1 MANNNSITYWN
12 SVKNTYSDSL
22 PNPDVV
28 TGAIFNDMNG
38 GLLEMKWRNSIQRT
52 WKNSEIYT
60 AYGSTVPSGY
70 ILMHECVDITF
81 NDMSSASDQRRHIV
95 RFHLQKGR
103 DEQIVTYRS
112 NYDSVSGVS
121 VIHIDWGSDLFPI
134 AVQTGSQVGGANNK
148 LKIEF
153 QATSNN
159 ADEFS
164 YWIETNA
171 PCTTIFDGKNTARN
185 SSSNS
190 SWNNLSYILDNDLG
204 HRQGTFSDVY
214 KNNTFG
220 YQREY
225 YNLGSTTWKLQTG
238 TNSYTNAKIYGDT
251 SYGSVLEVSRVITNL
266 ATVNTVNAVNLN
278 VTGST
283 SIANVTNDN
292 IYVSNIYAKTT
303 GGSFNIRDTVNIM
316 DGALI
321 FGDVSHLGNYTMSG
335 LLTANSGLDIT
346 GISTFRDTIKIM
358 AGSSVWTDRIEAYSL
373 ANIITMASDVNINGK
388 LDVSGTSI
396 SNKQRS
402 DTVTT
407 YSGNATPTSLATSRV
422 NISGNMT
429 LDLRS
434 CANTAGD
441 IYYVCGRTSSGFN
454 PKIIFNRGP
463 GISSTDA
470 TITIDHGV
478 FYILIGSGTTG
489 VFYYNGPLI
498 AA

>member
-28 TGAIFNDMNG
+28 TGAIFNDMNR

-52 WKNSEIYT
+52 WKNSEIFT

-81 NDMSSASDQRRHIV
+81 NDMASTSESRRHIV
-95 RFHLQKGR
+95 RFHLLKGH

-112 NYDSVSGVS
+112 YYDTVSAS
-121 VIHIDWGSDLFPI
+121 AVINVDFGSDKFPI
-134 AVQTGSQVGGANNK
+134 TVQTNSQTGGANNK

-153 QATSNN
+153 QATANN
-159 ADEFS
+159 AEEFS

-171 PCTTIFDGKNTARN
+171 PCTTIFDAKNTARN
-185 SSSNS
+185 SSSNG
-190 SWNNLSYILDNDLG
+190 SWDNLSYILANNLG
-204 HRQGTFSDVY
+204 TRKGCFSDVY
-214 KNNTFG
+214 VNDTIG
-220 YQREY
+220 YQRQFY
-225 YNLGSTTWKLQTG
+225 KLGNTTWKFTEGNSTASIIGTSHGSRLDVGMIYTG
-238 TNSYTNAKIYGDT
+238 DLDADD
-251 SYGSVLEVSRVITNL
+251 IT
-266 ATVNTVNAVNLN
+266 ASTLN
-278 VTGST
+278 VTDLTVTGST
-283 SIANVTNDN
+283 TISNVTNDN

-321 FGDVSHLGNYTMSG
+321 IGDVTHIGNYTMSG

-373 ANIITMASDVNINGK
+373 ANVITMASDVNINGK

-407 YSGNATPTSLATSRV
+407 YSGNTTPTSLATSRV

-434 CANTAGD
+434 CSNSAGD

-454 PKIIFNRGP
+454 PTIIFNRGP
-463 GISSTDA
+463 GIASPELS
-470 TITIDHGV
+470 ITMDHGT
-478 FYILIGSGTTG
+478 FYMLIGSGTTG
-489 VFYYNGPLI
+489 VFYYNGPEV
-498 AA
+498 

>member
-28 TGAIFNDMNG
+28 TGAIFNDMNR

-60 AYGSTVPSGY
+60 AYGSTVPSGSV
-70 ILMHECVDITF
+70 LMHECVDITF

-153 QATSNN
+153 QATANN
-159 ADEFS
+159 AEEFS

-171 PCTTIFDGKNTARN
+171 PCTTIFDAKNTARN
-185 SSSNS
+185 SSSNG
-190 SWNNLSYILDNDLG
+190 SWDNLSYILANNLG
-204 HRQGTFSDVY
+204 TRKGCFSDVY
-214 KNNTFG
+214 VNNTIG
-220 YQREY
+220 YQLQFY
-225 YNLGSTTWKLQTG
+225 KLGNTTWKFTEGNSTASIIGTTHGSRLDVGMIYTG
-238 TNSYTNAKIYGDT
+238 DLDADD
-251 SYGSVLEVSRVITNL
+251 IT
-266 ATVNTVNAVNLN
+266 ASTLN
-278 VTGST
+278 VTDLTVTGST
-283 SIANVTNDN
+283 TITNITNDN

-321 FGDVSHLGNYTMSG
+321 FGDVTHIGNYTMLG

-358 AGSSVWTDRIEAYSL
+358 AGSSVWTDRIQSYSL
-373 ANIITMASDVNINGK
+373 LEPITMSGSVDVTGTLMYDK
-388 LDVSGTSI
+388 LRANTKTQWTS
-396 SNKQRS
+396 SQ
-402 DTVTT
+402 
-407 YSGNATPTSLATSRV
+407 TPTSLSNGWYDLAAGA
-422 NISGNMT
+422 IEI
-429 LDLRS
+429 DLRN

-441 IYYVCGRTSSGFN
+441 IYIFTGRRSSGATSD
-454 PKIIFNRGP
+454 PSIIHKYYNLGTQLAERE
-463 GISSTDA
+463 SSVVVGNA
-470 TITIDHGV
+470 VIMM
-478 FYILIGSGTTG
+478 GSGTTG
-489 VFYYNGPLI
+489 VFWKLSES
-498 AA
+498 AS

>member
-28 TGAIFNDMNG
+28 TGAIFNDMNR
-38 GLLEMKWRNSIQRT
+38 GLMELKWRNSIQRT
-52 WKNSEIYT
+52 WKNSEIFT

-81 NDMSSASDQRRHIV
+81 NDMASASDQRRHIV

-134 AVQTGSQVGGANNK
+134 TVQTGSQVGGANNK

-214 KNNTFG
+214 KNDTFG

-238 TNSYTNAKIYGDT
+238 ANSYTNARIYGDS
-251 SYGSVLEVSRVITNL
+251 SYGSVLDVSRVITNL

-316 DGALI
+316 DGAII
-321 FGDVSHLGNYTMSG
+321 FGDVSQLGNYTMSG

-346 GISTFRDTIKIM
+346 GISTFRDTAKIM
-358 AGSSVWTDRIEAYSL
+358 AGSSLWTDRIQAYSL
-373 ANIITMASDVNINGK
+373 SEPITMAGSVDVTGTLMYDK
-388 LDVSGTSI
+388 LRANTL
-396 SNKQRS
+396 
-402 DTVTT
+402 TT
-407 YSGNATPTSLATSRV
+407 WASSQTPTSLSNGWYDLSVGAI
-422 NISGNMT
+422 NI
-429 LDLRS
+429 DLRN

-441 IYYVCGRTSSGFN
+441 IYIFTGRWSSGQTSD
-454 PKIIFNRGP
+454 PKLLFKKYYVG
-463 GISSTDA
+463 STKQD
-470 TITIDHGV
+470 TTLSVHMGGGV
-478 FYILIGSGTTG
+478 MLIGSGVTG
-489 VFYYNGPLI
+489 VFWQI
-498 AA
+498 SADVA

>member
-28 TGAIFNDMNG
+28 TGAIFNDMNR
-38 GLLEMKWRNSIQRT
+38 GLMELKWRNSIQRT
-52 WKNSEIYT
+52 WKNSEIFT

-278 VTGST
+278 VSGATN
-283 SIANVTNDN
+283 IANVTNDN

-321 FGDVSHLGNYTMSG
+321 FDDVTQLGNYTMSG

-358 AGSSVWTDRIEAYSL
+358 AGSSVWTDRIRPYSVL
-373 ANIITMASDVNINGK
+373 EPITMAGSVDVT
-388 LDVSGTSI
+388 GTLMYDRLRANTKTQWTS
-396 SNKQRS
+396 SQ
-402 DTVTT
+402 
-407 YSGNATPTSLATSRV
+407 TPTSLSNGWYDLAAGA
-422 NISGNMT
+422 IEI
-429 LDLRS
+429 DLRN

-441 IYYVCGRTSSGFN
+441 IYIFTGRRSSGATSD
-454 PKIIFNRGP
+454 PSIIHKYYNLGTQLAERE
-463 GISSTDA
+463 SSVVVGNA
-470 TITIDHGV
+470 VIMM
-478 FYILIGSGTTG
+478 GSGTTG
-489 VFYYNGPLI
+489 VFWKLSQS
-498 AA
+498 AS

>member
-12 SVKNTYSDSL
+12 SVKNTYSDAL

-28 TGAIFNDMNG
+28 TGAIFNDMNR
-38 GLLEMKWRNSIQRT
+38 GLMEFKWRNSIQRT
-52 WKNSEIYT
+52 WKNSEIFT
-60 AYGSTVPSGY
+60 AYGSTVPSDSV
-70 ILMHECVDITF
+70 LMHECVDITF
-81 NDMSSASDQRRHIV
+81 NDMASASDQRRHIV
-95 RFHLQKGR
+95 RFHLLKGR
-103 DEQIVTYRS
+103 NEQIVTYRS

-121 VIHIDWGSDLFPI
+121 VINIDWGSDEFPI
-134 AVQTGSQVGGANNK
+134 TVQTGSQTGGANNK

-159 ADEFS
+159 ADEFT

-185 SSSNS
+185 SSSNG
-190 SWNNLSYILDNDLG
+190 SWNNLSYILNNDLG

-214 KNNTFG
+214 KNDTFG

-225 YNLGSTTWKLQTG
+225 YNLGNTTWKLQTG

-251 SYGSVLEVSRVITNL
+251 SYGSVLEVSRVIANL
-266 ATVNTVNAVNLN
+266 GTIQTVNAVNLN
-278 VTGST
+278 VTGAT
-283 SIANVTNDN
+283 NIANVTNDN

-321 FGDVSHLGNYTMSG
+321 IGDVTQLGNYTMSG

-346 GISTFRDTIKIM
+346 GISTFRDNVKIM
-358 AGSSVWTDRIEAYSL
+358 TKLSTDRIEAYSL
-373 ANIITMASDVNINGK
+373 ANVITMADDVNINGT

-407 YSGNATPTSLATSRV
+407 YSGNSTPTSLATSRV
-422 NISGNMT
+422 NISGHMT

-441 IYYVCGRTSSGFN
+441 IYYICGRTASGFN
-454 PKIIFNRGP
+454 PTIIFSRGP
-463 GISSTDA
+463 GISSPDFN
-470 TITIDHGV
+470 IIMDHGT
-478 FYILIGSGTTG
+478 FYMLIGSGTTG
-489 VFYYNGPLI
+489 IFYYNGPEV
-498 AA
+498 